1 VPAIFSEEAA
11 YNFQETP
18 YLWFNIVNFRI
29 LFFYMTLKGVVF
41 HSNDRKR
48 MIAVKLP
55 SDLCSV
61 IKIPDEFEV
70 NPGDILEGELNS
82 EGTILV
88 NNLTQNTRSDVFV
101 QQAKCSQ
108 PEAMRILIL
117 K

>member
-1 VPAIFSEEAA
+1 MI
-11 YNFQETP
+11 
-18 YLWFNIVNFRI
+18 
-29 LFFYMTLKGVVF
+29 LKGVVF
-41 HSNDRKR
+41 YSNDKKR
-48 MIAVKLP
+48 MLAVKLP

-88 NNLTQNTRSDVFV
+88 NNLTQNTRSEVFV
-101 QQAKCSQ
+101 QQTKCSQ

-117 K
+117 R